1 MTKIQIDLSEEEDR
15 IVEIYKLVN
24 NLKTKQEAI
33 KKMVKYFKAEIKPK
47 NMNEEE
53 EYYKKALKFSEDK
66 KWMSV

>member
-47 NMNEEE
+47 NMKKEE

-66 KWMSV
+66 K